1 MASPFDF
8 VNSVTYGKNDMI
20 KDGECAE
27 NDYEPFI
34 VNKSLSYMLDTILHA
49 NEMNIYFNLPK
60 YVQYRYFLGAIT
72 KKKRYAKWA
81 KKEIKSE
88 DFILVQNHYNLNDQ
102 RTREYLKIL
111 SVDQI
116 EHLRII
122 NNKGGR

>member
-8 VNSVTYGKNDMI
+8 VNSVTYGKNDMM
-20 KDGECAE
+20 KEGECSE
-27 NDYEPFI
+27 SEYEPFI

-49 NEMNIYFNLPK
+49 NEMNTYFNLPK
-60 YVQYRYFLGAIT
+60 YVQYRYFLDALT
-72 KKKRYAKWA
+72 KKKRYAKWS

-111 SVDQI
+111 KKDQI

-122 NNKGGR
+122 NSKGGR